1 MGALEILFFLNK
13 VIDIGF
19 KVSEKVARGEMT
31 KDEAM
36 AEIVRVA
43 TDAKTQNE
51 RFDELTGRN

>member
-36 AEIVRVA
+36 AEIVKVA

>member
-51 RFDELTGRN
+51 RFDELTGRS